1 MNEKITL
8 NGMPYNAVGERT
20 SPCLIRSNGIVR
32 IQCGNKILDLVKNG
46 ELNFNSD
53 FIYQVDTFEDIKKD
67 GIYINGDEVRL
78 CFKKKQYN
86 LTEVNSTNTLTE
98 NEKLEELKTLG
109 LIFNTEQELIDAK
122 KQVGFAYVIENDS
135 FYTIQKGVCNKLTSS
150 TNTQEQTETEL
161 IKPTFTSGMIMMFS
175 GTSIPE
181 GWAICDGQ
189 EYIYNNTFITTPNL
203 TDKFIK
209 AVNNS
214 SEIGESST
222 TLVKQSSSEE
232 TDVYSLIFIMKL

>member
-8 NGMPYNAVGERT
+8 NGMPYNVVGERT
-20 SPCLIRSNGIVR
+20 SPFLIRSSGIVR
-32 IQCGNKILDLVKNG
+32 IQCGNKILDLIKNG

-53 FIYQVDTFEDIKKD
+53 FIYQVNTFEDIKKD
-67 GIYINGDEVRL
+67 GIYIKGDEVRL

-86 LTEVNSTNTLTE
+86 LTEVNSTNSLTE
-98 NEKLEELKTLG
+98 DEKLEELKTLG

-122 KQVGFAYVIENDS
+122 KQAGFAYVIENDS
-135 FYTIQKGVCNKLTSS
+135 FYTIQKGVCKKLSSS
-150 TNTQEQTETEL
+150 TNTQEQPEAEL

-175 GTSIPE
+175 GNSIPE
-181 GWAICDGQ
+181 GWAVCDGQ
-189 EYIYNNTFITTPNL
+189 KYVYNNTFITTPNL
-203 TDKFIK
+203 TNKFIK

-232 TDVYSLIFIMKL
+232 IDVYSLIFIMKL